1 MALVLV
7 VLEEKIVVVP
17 FGVETSRLSCI
28 SIISEMVVTR
38 KLLDDAEE
46 PGSFTSF
53 VCSNGLPIVWCVIC
67 YPSLSW

>member
-38 KLLDDAEE
+38 KLLDVAEE

-53 VCSNGLPIVWCVIC
+53 VC
-67 YPSLSW
+67 

>member
-17 FGVETSRLSCI
+17 FGVETSCLSCI

-38 KLLDDAEE
+38 KLLDVAEE

-53 VCSNGLPIVWCVIC
+53 VC
-67 YPSLSW
+67 